1 MSKDQQREVI
11 VLENMDYSKRSE
23 TDVAYAILG
32 ESGQA
37 MYYKDLVIEVI
48 NKKRKP
54 VQSLSHAIAEVY
66 TLINMD
72 SRFHYEGESKW
83 GLTEWVPPEV
93 KRSSSR
99 SSGTAAKTAITKE
112 AARKK
117 KLESIQN

>member
-1 MSKDQQREVI
+1 MDFEQMAEMDIAHHILTQKKMPMHYKELITEVI
-11 VLENMDYSKRSE
+11 E
-23 TDVAYAILG
+23 T
-32 ESGQA
+32 
-37 MYYKDLVIEVI
+37 KH
-48 NKKRKP
+48 KP
-54 VQSLSHAIAEVY
+54 VQSLAMAISEIY
-66 TLINMD
+66 TMMNMD

-99 SSGTAAKTAITKE
+99 SSGTSAKTAITKE

>member
-1 MSKDQQREVI
+1 
-11 VLENMDYSKRSE
+11 MDYTQMSEVDAAYHILAEKRE
-23 TDVAYAILG
+23 T
-32 ESGQA
+32 
-37 MYYKDLVIEVI
+37 MHYKDLVLEVI
-48 NKKRKP
+48 DKKRKP
-54 VQSLSHAIAEVY
+54 VQSLSHAISEVY

-72 SRFHYEGESKW
+72 SRFHYEGESRW

-99 SSGTAAKTAITKE
+99 ASSGTSKTAITKE

>member
-1 MSKDQQREVI
+1 MI
-11 VLENMDYSKRSE
+11 LENTDYAKRSE
-23 TDVAYAILG
+23 TDVAHDILS
-32 ESGQA
+32 EKNEA
-37 MYYKDLVIEVI
+37 MYYKDLVLEVI
-48 NKKRKP
+48 DKKRKP
-54 VQSLSHAIAEVY
+54 VQSLSHAISEVY

-72 SRFHYEGESKW
+72 SRFHYEGESRW

-99 SSGTAAKTAITKE
+99 ASSGTSKTAITKE

>member
-1 MSKDQQREVI
+1 MDFEHMSEMDIAYHILTQKKEPINYKELITEVI
-11 VLENMDYSKRSE
+11 ESKH
-23 TDVAYAILG
+23 
-32 ESGQA
+32 
-37 MYYKDLVIEVI
+37 
-48 NKKRKP
+48 KP
-54 VQSLSHAIAEVY
+54 VQSLAMAISEIY
-66 TLINMD
+66 TMMNMD

-99 SSGTAAKTAITKE
+99 SAGGASKAGITKE

>member
-1 MSKDQQREVI
+1 MDFEQMAEMDIAHHILTQKKMPMHYKELITEVI
-11 VLENMDYSKRSE
+11 E
-23 TDVAYAILG
+23 T
-32 ESGQA
+32 
-37 MYYKDLVIEVI
+37 KH
-48 NKKRKP
+48 KP
-54 VQSLSHAIAEVY
+54 VQSLAMAISEIY
-66 TLINMD
+66 TMMNMD

-99 SSGTAAKTAITKE
+99 ASSGTSKTAITKE

>member
-1 MSKDQQREVI
+1 MDFEHMSEMDIAYHILPQKKEPIHYKELITEVI
-11 VLENMDYSKRSE
+11 ESKH
-23 TDVAYAILG
+23 
-32 ESGQA
+32 
-37 MYYKDLVIEVI
+37 
-48 NKKRKP
+48 KP
-54 VQSLSHAIAEVY
+54 VQSLAMAISEIY
-66 TLINMD
+66 TMMNMD

-99 SSGTAAKTAITKE
+99 SAGGASKAGITKE

>member
-1 MSKDQQREVI
+1 MDFEQMAEMDIAHHILTQKKMPMHYKELIPEVI
-11 VLENMDYSKRSE
+11 EAKH
-23 TDVAYAILG
+23 
-32 ESGQA
+32 
-37 MYYKDLVIEVI
+37 
-48 NKKRKP
+48 KP
-54 VQSLSHAIAEVY
+54 VQSLAMAISEIY
-66 TLINMD
+66 TMMNMD